1 MLIYREVFDKLTG
14 TWVEDPVQT
23 DPSLVETVV
32 HTREQKLAMGAYK
45 GMKGKSFSEMT
56 PEEQKLFVNDNGK
69 EGKESNQEESKES

>member
-1 MLIYREVFDKLTG
+1 MVVYKKFFDKLTN

-56 PEEQKLFVNDNGK
+56 PEEQKLFTDK
-69 EGKESNQEESKES
+69 DEEDINNK